1 MELVTKFFNELT
13 TAELYELLKVR
24 VKIFVVEQ
32 KCPYQE
38 IDDIDYRSL
47 HVLYKSNGS
56 IAAYLRIF
64 EREEG
69 VIQIGRVLTAE
80 HGKGLGGKILKEAIS
95 LIKEQMKPEKIY
107 LEAQCYAIGFYE
119 KEGFKV
125 CSEEFLEDG
134 IPHVKMILENIEN
147 TFLQK

>member
-47 HVLYKSNGS
+47 HVFDKSNGS